1 MRFSLRSKVSIV
13 FSAIAIVALVAGF
26 LFMFIGAGASTH
38 TAKANGLSY
47 SQLSKIQQRLLDG
60 FAALELNPNN
70 ALTRKPNAKGFSLS
84 QADSCPLRHG
94 DNIKVNQNCL
104 NITDADL
111 QGRGQAENET
121 SIAQDPNHPGHILAS
136 SNDYRRGDGNCY
148 GSFSLDG
155 GQSWAD
161 TTIPM
166 GFTRGTAFGG
176 VAREYWEAGGDT
188 AVAWDTKGNAYF
200 QCMVFERGQPTTN
213 NPDLSSAVYIF
224 RSTGN
229 NGASWNFPGRP
240 VVENNDVAGSG
251 TVLEDKPYMTVDNH
265 VGSPF
270 QDRIYVTWTEFAADG
285 SAYIWESH
293 SNDYGEHFSPRVLVS
308 GNSSLCVNTFGAGT
322 PNGNCNENQFSQPF
336 TGPDGALYVVF
347 NNFNNALTGPNDNH
361 NQILLAKSTDGGATF
376 SAPVKVSDYYD
387 LPDCATYQNGQDP
400 GRACVP
406 EKGSNTNSVFRA
418 TNYASGAVSP
428 ANPSQVVV
436 TLGSYINVH
445 SNESNGCAPAGLAAN
460 GDNLYT
466 GVKTPGACNNDI
478 LLSVSNDGGSTFTG
492 TTTDPRQLAS
502 ITTGKSQTT
511 TDQWW
516 QWAAFT
522 KSGKLAVSYFDRQ
535 YGNDETTG
543 TSDISLSGS
552 DKQLSGFNSV
562 RVTSSSMPLP
572 TQFPDAQ
579 GNSVFYGDYSGLS
592 VVDSTAHP
600 LWMDTRDED
609 LFLCPGTGVP
619 GVPPANCTGV
629 EPDGLQANDQNI
641 YTNAVSVP

>member
-1 MRFSLRSKVSIV
+1 MVDCVVRVTRRIRSFDVKELFDVIV
-13 FSAIAIVALVAGF
+13 TVFESE
-26 LFMFIGAGASTH
+26 
-38 TAKANGLSY
+38 AKLCAYLY
-47 SQLSKIQQRLLDG
+47 
-60 FAALELNPNN
+60 A
-70 ALTRKPNAKGFSLS
+70 
-84 QADSCPLRHG
+84 H
-94 DNIKVNQNCL
+94 L
-104 NITDADL
+104 NITDSDL

-121 SIAQDPNHPGHILAS
+121 SIAQDPNHPNHILAS
-136 SNDYRRGDGNCY
+136 YNDYRRGDGNCY

-155 GQSWAD
+155 GQNWAD

-166 GFTRGTAFGG
+166 GFTRGTNFGG

-188 AVAWDTKGNAYF
+188 VVAWDTQGNAYY
-200 QCMVFERGQPTTN
+200 QCMVFQRGKPTTN
-213 NPDLSSAVYIF
+213 NPDLSSAIYIF
-224 RSTGN
+224 RSTGT

-240 VVENNDVAGSG
+240 VFENPDITGIGSI
-251 TVLEDKPYMTVDNH
+251 LEDKPYMTVDDH

-293 SNDYGEHFSPRVLVS
+293 SNDYGEHFSARVLVS
-308 GNSSLCVNTFGAGT
+308 GDSPLCVNTFGAGT

-361 NQILLAKSTDGGATF
+361 NQILLVKSTDGGVTF

-406 EKGSNTNSVFRA
+406 EKGSSTNSVFRA
-418 TNYASGAVSP
+418 TNYASGAVNP
-428 ANPSQVVV
+428 KKPSQVVV

-445 SNESNGCAPAGLAAN
+445 SNESNGCAPAGLAAD

-478 LLSVSNDGGSTFTG
+478 LSSVSDDGGTAFTG
-492 TTTDPRQLAS
+492 TTTDPRKLATVNQS
-502 ITTGKSQTT
+502 SGQAT

-522 KSGKLAVSYFDRQ
+522 KSGRLAVSYFDRK
-535 YGNDETTG
+535 YGDDETTG

-552 DKQLSGFNSV
+552 DKQLSEFKSV
-562 RVTSSSMPLP
+562 RVTSSSMPVP

-579 GNSVFYGDYSGLS
+579 GNSVFYGDYTGLS
-592 VVDSTAHP
+592 VAGNTAHP
-600 LWMDTRDED
+600 LWMDTRDKD
-609 LFLCPGTGVP
+609 LFLCSGTGVP
-619 GVPPANCTGV
+619 GVPPAVCTGI
-629 EPDGLQANDQNI
+629 EPDGLRANDQNV
-641 YTNAVSVP
+641 YTRSVGVPG

>member
-13 FSAIAIVALVAGF
+13 FSLVAIVALVGGF
-26 LFMFIGAGASTH
+26 LFMFVGAGATSP

-47 SQLSKIQQRLLDG
+47 SQLSKIQKRLLDG

-70 ALTRKPNAKGFSLS
+70 ALTRKPNANGFSHS
-84 QADSCPLRHG
+84 QDDGCPLKRG
-94 DNIKVNQNCL
+94 DNVKVNQNCL
-104 NITDADL
+104 NVTDANL
-111 QGRGQAENET
+111 QGRAQAENET

-136 SNDYRRGDGNCY
+136 YNDYRRGDSNCF
-148 GSFSLDG
+148 GAFSLDG
-155 GQSWAD
+155 GQNWTD
-161 TTIPM
+161 TVIPM

-176 VAREYWEAGGDT
+176 VPREYWESGGDT

-213 NPDLSSAVYIF
+213 NPDRSSAVYIF

-251 TVLEDKPYMTVDNH
+251 AVLEDKPYTTVDNH

-293 SNDYGEHFSPRVLVS
+293 SNDFGEHFSPRVLVS
-308 GNSSLCVNTFGAGT
+308 GNSPLCVNTFGAGT

-347 NNFNNALTGPNDNH
+347 DNFNNALSGPNDNH
-361 NQILLAKSTDGGATF
+361 NQILLVKSTDGGVTF

-387 LPDCATYQNGQDP
+387 LPDCVTYQGQDA

-406 EKGSNTNSVFRA
+406 EKGSSTNSVFRA
-418 TNYASGAVSP
+418 SNYASGAVNP
-428 ANPSQVVV
+428 EKPSQVVV

-445 SNESNGCAPAGLAAN
+445 SNESNGCAPVGLAADGN
-460 GDNLYT
+460 NLYT

-478 LLSVSNDGGSTFTG
+478 LLSVSNNGGTTFTG
-492 TTTDPRQLAS
+492 TTTDPRNLAS
-502 ITTGKSQTT
+502 VNQDPGQAT

-552 DKQLSGFNSV
+552 NKTLSDFNSV

-572 TQFPDAQ
+572 TQFPDAR
-579 GNSVFYGDYSGLS
+579 GNSLFYGDYTGLS
-592 VVDSTAHP
+592 VVGETAHP

-619 GVPPANCTGV
+619 GVPPATCTGV
-629 EPDGLQANDQNI
+629 EPDGLQANDQNV
-641 YTNAVSVP
+641 YTNAVGVP

>member
-13 FSAIAIVALVAGF
+13 FSLVAIVALVAGF
-26 LFMFIGAGASTH
+26 LFMFVGAGATGH
-38 TAKANGLSY
+38 TARANGLSY
-47 SQLSKIQQRLLDG
+47 SQLSKIQKRLLDG

-70 ALTRKPNAKGFSLS
+70 ALTRKPNANGFSHS
-84 QADSCPLRHG
+84 QDDGCPLKRG
-94 DNIKVNQNCL
+94 DNVKVNQNCL
-104 NITDADL
+104 NVTDANL
-111 QGRGQAENET
+111 QGRAQAENET

-136 SNDYRRGDGNCY
+136 YNDYRRGDSNCF
-148 GSFSLDG
+148 GAFSLDG
-155 GQSWAD
+155 GQNWTD
-161 TTIPM
+161 TVIPM

-176 VAREYWEAGGDT
+176 VPREYWESGGDT

-213 NPDLSSAVYIF
+213 NPDRSSAVYIF

-251 TVLEDKPYMTVDNH
+251 AVLEDKPYTTVDNH

-293 SNDYGEHFSPRVLVS
+293 SNDFGEHFSPRVLVS
-308 GNSSLCVNTFGAGT
+308 GNSPLCVNTFGAGT
-322 PNGNCNENQFSQPF
+322 PNGTCNENQFSQPF
-336 TGPDGALYVVF
+336 TGSDGALYVVF
-347 NNFNNALTGPNDNH
+347 DNFNNAVTGNDNR
-361 NQILLAKSTDGGATF
+361 NQILLAKSTDGGNTF

-387 LPDCATYQNGQDP
+387 LPDCVTYQGQDA

-406 EKGSNTNSVFRA
+406 EKGSSTNSVFRA

-428 ANPSQVVV
+428 ENPSQVVV

-445 SNESNGCAPAGLAAN
+445 SNESNGCTPAGLAADGN
-460 GDNLYT
+460 NLFT

-478 LLSVSNDGGSTFTG
+478 LLSVSNDGGVNFTG

-502 ITTGKSQTT
+502 ITTGKRQAT

-552 DKQLSGFNSV
+552 NKQLSDFNSV

-579 GNSVFYGDYSGLS
+579 GNSVFYGDYTGLS
-592 VVDSTAHP
+592 VVDNTAHP

-619 GVPPANCTGV
+619 GVPPATCTGV
-629 EPDGLQANDQNI
+629 EANGLQANDQNA
-641 YTNAVSVP
+641 YTNAVGVP

>member
-1 MRFSLRSKVSIV
+1 MRCRRLFDIVANYLKVRPCMRFSLRSKVSIV

-148 GSFSLDG
+148 VSFSLDG

-293 SNDYGEHFSPRVLVS
+293 SNDY
-308 GNSSLCVNTFGAGT
+308 
-322 PNGNCNENQFSQPF
+322 
-336 TGPDGALYVVF
+336 
-347 NNFNNALTGPNDNH
+347 H

>member
-13 FSAIAIVALVAGF
+13 FSLVAIVALVGGF
-26 LFMFIGAGASTH
+26 LFMFVGAGASTS
-38 TAKANGLSY
+38 TAKAAGLSY
-47 SQLSKIQQRLLDG
+47 DQLNKIQKRLVSGIVDLDYHG
-60 FAALELNPNN
+60 NN
-70 ALTRKPNAKGFSLS
+70 AMTAKPHVGGFSHTTDDGCSLK
-84 QADSCPLRHG
+84 RG
-94 DNIKVNQNCL
+94 NNVKVNQNCL
-104 NITDADL
+104 NITDSNL
-111 QGRGQAENET
+111 QGRGQAQNET
-121 SIAQDPNHPGHILAS
+121 SIAQDPNHPNHILAS
-136 SNDYRRGDGNCY
+136 YNDYRRGDGNCY

-155 GQSWAD
+155 GQNWAD

-166 GFTRGTAFGG
+166 GFTRGTNFGG
-176 VAREYWEAGGDT
+176 VARQYWQAGGDT

-200 QCMVFERGQPTTN
+200 QCMVFMRGPGVTN
-213 NPDLSSAVYIF
+213 NPDLSSAFYVF

-240 VVENNDVAGSG
+240 VFENSNPA
-251 TVLEDKPYMTVDNH
+251 VLEDKPYMTVDDH
-265 VGSPF
+265 VGGPF
-270 QDRIYVTWTEFAADG
+270 QDRVYVTWTEFAADG

-322 PNGNCNENQFSQPF
+322 PNGTCNENQFSQPF

-347 NNFNNALTGPNDNH
+347 DNFNNALSSPNDNH
-361 NQILLAKSTDGGATF
+361 NQILLVKSTDGGVTF

-387 LPDCATYQNGQDP
+387 LPDCATYQNGQDG

-418 TNYASGAVSP
+418 TNYASGAVNP
-428 ANPSQVVV
+428 MKPSQVVV

-445 SNESNGCAPAGLAAN
+445 SNESNGCAPVGINPATGN
-460 GDNLYT
+460 NLYT

-478 LLSVSNDGGSTFTG
+478 LLSVSNDGGTTFTG
-492 TTTDPRQLAS
+492 TTTDPRNLAS
-502 ITTGKSQTT
+502 VNQDSGQAT

-543 TSDISLSGS
+543 ASDISLSGS
-552 DKQLSGFNSV
+552 NKTLSDFNSV
-562 RVTSSSMPLP
+562 RVTSSSMPVP

-579 GNSVFYGDYSGLS
+579 GNSLFYGDYTGLS
-592 VVDSTAHP
+592 VVDNTAHP

-619 GVPPANCTGV
+619 GVPPATCTGV
-629 EPDGLQANDQNI
+629 EPDGLQANDQNA
-641 YTNAVSVP
+641 YTNAVGVP